1 MRVAVERRFSD
12 VDAVGR
18 CSFGRGAHRLK
29 ELRLSDETRTVLRT
43 CLKSSNGLDVRR
55 LRFEFTDFGDKAVD
69 GLFVF
74 FRDFQ
79 RFLCCGIDKIDLRFD
94 RIHRLP

>member
-12 VDAVGR
+12 VDAAGR
-18 CSFGRGAHRLK
+18 CSFGRSAHCLK
-29 ELRLSDETRTVLRT
+29 ELRSSNETRKVLRT

-69 GLFVF
+69 GLFILYCN
-74 FRDFQ
+74 FQ
-79 RFLCCGIDKIDLRFD
+79 RFLCRGIDKIDLRFD
-94 RIHRLP
+94 RIHCLP